1 MARVKGGKTSNKRRK
16 NILAMT
22 KGYRFGRS
30 TKKKQARE
38 AIFHAGK
45 NAFAHRRDKKNDFKR
60 LWNVRINAG
69 LDILAV
75 KGADG
80 KELSYSKFMGA
91 LRKKGML
98 LNRKM
103 LSELAEKSPETFA
116 RVIKKV
122 S

>member
-30 TKKKQARE
+30 TKKRQARE

-45 NAFAHRRDKKNDFKR
+45 YAFAHRRDKKNDFKR

-69 LDILAV
+69 LDQIS
-75 KGADG
+75 
-80 KELSYSKFMGA
+80 ETLSYSKFMGA
-91 LRKKGML
+91 LNKKGIL
-98 LNRKM
+98 INRKM
-103 LSELAEKSPETFA
+103 LSALAEKSPETFA
-116 RVIKKV
+116 RIAKKV

>member
-30 TKKKQARE
+30 TKKRQARE

-45 NAFAHRRDKKNDFKR
+45 YAFAHRRDKKNDFRR
-60 LWNVRINAG
+60 LWTVRINGA
-69 LDILAV
+69 LDAMGSEV
-75 KGADG
+75 
-80 KELSYSKFMGA
+80 SYSKLIGA
-91 LRKKGML
+91 MTKKGIL
-98 LNRKM
+98 VNRKM
-103 LSELAEKSPETFA
+103 LSELAAQSPDTFA
-116 RVIKKV
+116 RIVKQV

>member
-30 TKKKQARE
+30 TKKRQARE

-45 NAFAHRRDKKNDFKR
+45 SAFAHRRDKKNDFKR
-60 LWNVRINAG
+60 LWAVRINGG
-69 LDILAV
+69 LDTL
-75 KGADG
+75 GTT
-80 KELSYSKFMGA
+80 LSYSRLMGA
-91 LRKKGML
+91 LNKKGIL

-103 LSELAEKSPETFA
+103 LAEIAEKTPETFA
-116 RVIKKV
+116 RIVKQV

>member
-30 TKKKQARE
+30 TKKRQARE

-45 NAFAHRRDKKNDFKR
+45 YAFAHRRDKKNDFKR
-60 LWNVRINAG
+60 LWNVRINGG
-69 LDILAV
+69 LDTM
-75 KGADG
+75 GTT
-80 KELSYSKFMGA
+80 LSYSKLMGA
-91 LRKKGML
+91 MHKKGL
-98 LNRKM
+98 IINRKM
-103 LSELAEKSPETFA
+103 LAELAEKSPESFA
-116 RVIKKV
+116 RLIKKV

>member
-1 MARVKGGKTSNKRRK
+1 MSRVKGGKTSNKRRK

-45 NAFAHRRDKKNDFKR
+45 YAFAHRRDKKNDFRK
-60 LWNVRINAG
+60 LWTVRIGAG
-69 LDILAV
+69 LA
-75 KGADG
+75 G
-80 KELSYSKFMGA
+80 EMTYSKFINAMK
-91 LRKKGML
+91 KKGVL
-98 LNRKM
+98 INRKM
-103 LSELAEKSPETFA
+103 LAELAEKSPESFS
-116 RVIKKV
+116 RVVKKV